1 MKNTTVY
8 SDARVM
14 SAAEKMLV
22 QKGYCIE
29 AREVSELIDL
39 VAYSADWEVLVFFS
53 CSAQAQEG
61 AEAQDEPVNR
71 MQAEREMLSYLVQNS
86 PVASRIGV
94 RFDTLSFLCHG
105 KNALVR
111 HCKSALQPVV

>member
-1 MKNTTVY
+1 MRNTTNY
-8 SDARVM
+8 SDSKVITT
-14 SAAEKMLV
+14 AEKMLA

-39 VAYSADWEVLVFFS
+39 VAYSEDWEELVFFS
-53 CSAQAQEG
+53 CSAQEG
-61 AEAQDEPVNR
+61 AEMPEEPVNR

-86 PVASRIGV
+86 PEASRIGI
-94 RFDTLSFLCHG
+94 RFDTLCFLVHD

-111 HCKSALQPVV
+111 HHKSALQPVI

>member
-1 MKNTTVY
+1 MKNTTDY

-39 VAYSADWEVLVFFS
+39 VAYSEDWEELVFFS
-53 CSAQAQEG
+53 CSAHAGTET
-61 AEAQDEPVNR
+61 AEEPVS
-71 MQAEREMLSYLVQNS
+71 MAQAEREMLSFLAQNA
-86 PVASRIGV
+86 PDASRIGV
-94 RFDTLSFLCHG
+94 RFDTLTFFVW
-105 KNALVR
+105 NDRALVR
-111 HCKSALQPVV
+111 HHKAALTSAA